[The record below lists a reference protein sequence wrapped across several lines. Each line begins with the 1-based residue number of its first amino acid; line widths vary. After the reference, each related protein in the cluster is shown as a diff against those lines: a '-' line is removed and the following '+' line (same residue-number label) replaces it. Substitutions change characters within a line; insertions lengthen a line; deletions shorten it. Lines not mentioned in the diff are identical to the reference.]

1 MPKKAVISGYYGFD
15 NFGDDAILSVLCDK
29 LKALHADITVISSN
43 PNKTANDYRVNSVK
57 NFKLKNVIKAIKAS
71 DILISGGG
79 SLLQDVTSLKSLLYY
94 SFIIYCALFLKK
106 DVVIFAQGIG
116 PLNRKISQIIVKKLI
131 SKAKYVSVRDRKS
144 LELLNNWGIE
154 AELVNDPVFD
164 INIKEVPKNYA
175 VGIQLRNFASLTDEF
190 LNDFADNILK
200 QFSGRKIEL
209 FVFQK
214 SLDEEI
220 CKRFERIL
228 KSKNPNVETKIIYY
242 KNRIETFKRISQ
254 LDFMLAMRFHAVIAA
269 LKAGVKVAGINY
281 DVKVEKLADEASI
294 PLISLE
300 KQANDWSK
308 IFEQLKSLKPSD
320 LSDFAS
326 SKHLDWSGIEKLF
339 TI

>member
-94 SFIIYCALFLKK
+94 SFIIYCALFFKK

-116 PLNRKISQIIVKKLI
+116 PLNRKISQIIVKKLM

-220 CKRFERIL
+220 CKRFEKIL
-228 KSKNPNVETKIIYY
+228 KSKNQNVETKIIYY
-242 KNRIETFKRISQ
+242 KNKVETFKRISQ